1 MDMILFGPGVYITIA
16 TYEMNATK
24 SNMESP
30 PWNLVSISEKAWIT
44 KKQDRR
50 G

>member
-24 SNMESP
+24 SNIESP
-30 PWNLVSISEKAWIT
+30 PGLWSFGKLLGI
-44 KKQDRR
+44 
-50 G
+50 